1 MRWREEQD
9 QTTREWGRA
18 MEEEEAEKLP
28 IFTGNNIYSSK
39 EVNRDYNENILA
51 EAMIHRPKLGWA
63 PSTGRISQFL
73 TLFSYPVPLFKGV
86 TQGLLQKGSKGLHS
100 SMS

>member
-1 MRWREEQD
+1 MRWRDEQD

-18 MEEEEAEKLP
+18 TEEEEAEKLP

-39 EVNRDYNENILA
+39 EVNRDCNENILA

-73 TLFSYPVPLFKGV
+73 TLFSYPAPLFKGV

>member
-1 MRWREEQD
+1 MRWRDEQD

-28 IFTGNNIYSSK
+28 IFAGNIYSSK
-39 EVNRDYNENILA
+39 EVNRDCNENILA
-51 EAMIHRPKLGWA
+51 EAMIHHPKLGWA

-73 TLFSYPVPLFKGV
+73 TLFSYPAPLFKGV

-100 SMS
+100 CMS

>member
-1 MRWREEQD
+1 
-9 QTTREWGRA
+9 

-73 TLFSYPVPLFKGV
+73 
-86 TQGLLQKGSKGLHS
+86 QI
-100 SMS
+100 

>member
-1 MRWREEQD
+1 
-9 QTTREWGRA
+9 

-73 TLFSYPVPLFKGV
+73 TLFSDPAPLFKGV
-86 TQGLLQKGSKGLHS
+86 TQGLLQKRSKGLHS

>member
-1 MRWREEQD
+1 MWWWDEQD

-18 MEEEEAEKLP
+18 TEEEEAEKLP
-28 IFTGNNIYSSK
+28 IFAGNNIYSSK
-39 EVNRDYNENILA
+39 EVNRDCNENILA

-73 TLFSYPVPLFKGV
+73 TLFSYPAPLFKGV